1 MITPFPQM
9 TGAGGAAFRLDV
21 PSSVSGQIQHPIGN
35 VTLREG
41 APYVTIELH
50 SCPNADAARLLA
62 WQVVQETLDVLAA
75 RARIALATSF
85 GEQEFLTWYR
95 NGSSLH
101 LTCVET
107 ASATWS
113 ANINIQTSP
122 SSLPPQQP
130 PFVHHPALRFH
141 RLSLISSDLFD
152 AYRNAYLSLECLVS
166 DVSAKSS
173 SESELAWLKRVVSS
187 DFSGAVPSGID
198 ANSALESIY
207 KDGRNPIF
215 HAKSGA
221 TFYAPLG
228 DERQEIQARF
238 ETLSILLTALL
249 RYKLGSASVGGW
261 GNMSQ
266 VVQDAQARTTFSFDE
281 FILKSAEF
289 AVSQRPHILIH
300 DEPRKFGQL
309 WASSSV
315 ERPATINELHSIE
328 LKRNG
333 EEWMQTALPEPV
345 PLKDVATVTLVLNLM
360 QFHLRA
366 PRPSHPR

>member
-1 MITPFPQM
+1 MTTPFPQM
-9 TGAGGAAFRLDV
+9 TGAAGAAFRLDV
-21 PSSVSGQIQHPIGN
+21 PSSVSTQIQHPTGN

-62 WQVVQETLDVLAA
+62 WTAVQEALDVIAV
-75 RARIALATSF
+75 RARIALATSL

-95 NGSSLH
+95 KDSSLH

-107 ASATWS
+107 ASFPWS
-113 ANINIQTSP
+113 ANINFQTS
-122 SSLPPQQP
+122 SSPLSPQPP
-130 PFVHHPALRFH
+130 PFVHHAALRFY
-141 RLSLISSDLFD
+141 RLSQISSDLFD

-166 DVSAKSS
+166 EASAKSS
-173 SESELAWLKRVVSS
+173 NESELAWLKRVVSS
-187 DFSGAVPSGID
+187 HFSGAVPSGID
-198 ANSALESIY
+198 ANTALRSIY

-215 HAKSGA
+215 HAKSGE

-228 DERQEIQARF
+228 NERQEVQARF

-249 RYKLGSASVGGW
+249 RHKLGNASVGGW
-261 GNMSQ
+261 GHMSQ
-266 VVQDAQARTTFSFDE
+266 AVQDAQARTTFSFDE
-281 FILKSAEF
+281 LVLNSSDF
-289 AVSQRPHILIH
+289 AVSRSPQTMIH
-300 DEPRKFGQL
+300 ENPRRFGQL

-315 ERPATINELHSIE
+315 ERPAAINELHSIE

-333 EEWMQTALPEPV
+333 EEWMQTSLPEHV
-345 PLKDVATVTLVLNLM
+345 PLKDVATVTLELNLM

-366 PRPSHPR
+366 PRPGHPR